1 MIADPSSHT
10 QGNAS
15 EDMVVTLFRKTEA
28 PLHLLSAGMPILFR
42 ALKVRI
48 QVSRRGMPRAVLCRV
63 VPRPSAE

>member
-1 MIADPSSHT
+1 
-10 QGNAS
+10 
-15 EDMVVTLFRKTEA
+15 MVVTLFRKTEA

>member
-28 PLHLLSAGMPILFR
+28 PLQLLAVGMPILFR
-42 ALKVRI
+42 ALKVCI
-48 QVSRRGMPRAVLCRV
+48 VVPGRAALCRV
-63 VPRPSAE
+63 VPRAAPH